1 MRSFWQDVKFGLRV
15 LWKSPGYTLLAAA
28 ALALGIGAN
37 TAIFSVA
44 DAFIYQA
51 VSFPHLDHL
60 ALLYETLPQQGI
72 TENNVAPGVYEDW
85 KAQNHSFREMAA
97 YEWDTVNL
105 SGNSS
110 LPEQA
115 WGFRVTPNL
124 FGMLGVKPMLG
135 RTFTRDEAVPGH
147 DEEVVLSFRMWQE
160 RYGADPAILG
170 KTIRIDSKS
179 TTVVGVMPK
188 NYDYPLPA
196 QLWLPLAMTGA
207 EKQARS
213 SHSLHVLGL
222 LRPGVSIEQANAEL
236 TMIQQRLIQ
245 RYPQTDKGWG
255 ARVEEMRTHMSSDM
269 TRQYILLLVVA
280 VGFVLLIACAN
291 VANLQFA
298 RATRRQ
304 REIALRTAMGAGR
317 WQLVRQLLT
326 ESVMVSLVGA
336 AAGLFLAWWSIR
348 LILAYM
354 PATVARYI
362 AGWDK
367 IRLDS
372 RAFLFALGIAV
383 AAGILAGLVPAIE
396 SSRPDM
402 NETLKEG
409 GRSGTS
415 GRARQR
421 LRSVFVVAEI
431 ALSLVLLIGAG
442 LLVKGFRALL
452 GINQNFAPKTL
463 LTMTVDLP
471 KSRYGDAAKRA
482 NFYQQALSQLSTMP
496 GVRLA
501 ALATNIPDGNNS
513 FLAGFSVHDHT
524 TPPGEHPLAYW
535 QVVNPDF
542 FRALHIS
549 LIKGRFFAQTD
560 GLDSPAVAIISQSLA
575 TRYFPGQ
582 DPIGRQIKFGNESYD
597 APWATIVG
605 IVSDVKY
612 QWSDRQI
619 VPALYE
625 PYTQAARSSTYFMVR
640 ASGDPNS
647 LVATARRRIATI
659 DPDLPI
665 YDVQTLDRR
674 ISDAM
679 VGLGYVAVMMAVLGV
694 IALVLACVGVYGVM
708 SFSVAERTHEI
719 GIRMALGAQR
729 GEVLRLVLRH
739 GLLLAGIALAIGL
752 PLSLGLSRLLT
763 SLVFG
768 VSATDPVTFAAV
780 SATLLLVA
788 IAACVFPA
796 RRAMRVDPV
805 VALRYE

>member
-1 MRSFWQDVKFGLRV
+1 MRSLWQDVKFGLRV
-15 LWKSPGYTLLAAA
+15 LWKSPGYTALAAA

-72 TENNVAPGVYEDW
+72 TENDVAPGVYEDW

-105 SGNSS
+105 SGNNS

-124 FGMLGVKPMLG
+124 FDMLGVKPMLG
-135 RTFTRDEAVPGH
+135 RKFTNDEAVPGH
-147 DEEVVLSFRMWQE
+147 DQEVVLSFRTWQE

-179 TTVVGVMPK
+179 TTVIGVMPK

-213 SHSLHVLGL
+213 NHALHVLGL

-236 TMIQQRLIQ
+236 TMIQQRLVQ

-255 ARVEEMRTHMSSDM
+255 ARVVEMRTHMSSDM

-304 REIALRTAMGAGR
+304 REIALRTALGAGR
-317 WQLVRQLLT
+317 WQLVRQLLI
-326 ESVMVSLVGA
+326 ESVLVSLVGA
-336 AAGLFLAWWSIR
+336 WAGLFLAWWSIR

-354 PATVARYI
+354 PATAARYI

-367 IRLDS
+367 IGLDS

-409 GRSGTS
+409 GRGGTS
-415 GRARQR
+415 GRTRQR
-421 LRSVFVVAEI
+421 LRSIFVVAEI

-463 LTMTVDLP
+463 LTMTIDLP

-482 NFYQQALSQLSTMP
+482 NFYQQALNQLSTMP

-501 ALATNIPDGNNS
+501 ALATNIPDGNSS
-513 FLAGFSVHDHT
+513 FLASFSIQDHP

-560 GLDSPAVAIISQSLA
+560 GLDSPPVAIISQSLA

-612 QWSDRQI
+612 QWLDRQMI
-619 VPALYE
+619 PALYE
-625 PYTQAARSSTYFMVR
+625 PYTQAARADTYFMVR
-640 ASGDPNS
+640 TSGDPNS
-647 LVATARRRIATI
+647 LVATARQRIAAI

-665 YDVQTLDRR
+665 YDVQPLDGV

-752 PLSLGLSRLLT
+752 PLSLGLSRLLA

-768 VSATDPVTFAAV
+768 VSATDPLTFVAV
-780 SATLLLVA
+780 SALLLLVA
-788 IAACVFPA
+788 IAACYFPA

-805 VALRYE
+805 IALRYE

>member
-1 MRSFWQDVKFGLRV
+1 MRSLWQDVKFGLRV
-15 LWKSPGYTLLAAA
+15 LWKSPSYMALAAA

-44 DAFIYQA
+44 DAFLYQA

-72 TENNVAPGVYEDW
+72 TENDVAPGVYEDW

-135 RTFTRDEAVPGH
+135 RTFTNDEAVPGH
-147 DEEVVLSFRMWQE
+147 DQEVVLSFRMWQE
-160 RYGADPAILG
+160 RFGADPAILG

-179 TTVVGVMPK
+179 TTVIGVMPK

-213 SHSLHVLGL
+213 NHSLHVLGL
-222 LRPGVSIEQANAEL
+222 LRPGATIEQANAEL
-236 TMIQQRLIQ
+236 TMIQQRLVQ

-255 ARVEEMRTHMSSDM
+255 ARVVEMRTHMSSDM

-304 REIALRTAMGAGR
+304 REIALRTALGASR

-326 ESVMVSLVGA
+326 ESVLVSLVGA
-336 AAGLFLAWWSIR
+336 VAGLFLAWWSIR

-367 IRLDS
+367 IGLDS

-383 AAGILAGLVPAIE
+383 VAGIVAGLVPAIE

-463 LTMTVDLP
+463 LTMTIDLP
-471 KSRYGDAAKRA
+471 KSRYGDATKRA
-482 NFYQQALSQLSTMP
+482 NFYQQALNRLSTMP

-501 ALATNIPDGNNS
+501 ALATNIPDGNSS
-513 FLAGFSVHDHT
+513 FLAGFSIEDRP

-535 QVVNPDF
+535 QVVNPEF

-549 LIKGRFFAQTD
+549 LIKGRLFAQTD
-560 GLDSPAVAIISQSLA
+560 GTDSPPVAIISQSLA
-575 TRYFPGQ
+575 ARYFHGQ

-619 VPALYE
+619 MPALYE
-625 PYTQAARSSTYFMVR
+625 PYTQAARSNSYLMVR

-647 LVATARRRIATI
+647 LVATARERIATI
-659 DPDLPI
+659 DPDMPI

-674 ISDAM
+674 ISDSM
-679 VGLGYVAVMMAVLGV
+679 VGLGYVAVMMAVLGA

-763 SLVFG
+763 GLVYG
-768 VSATDPVTFAAV
+768 VSVADPATFGAV
-780 SATLLLVA
+780 SALLLLVA
-788 IAACVFPA
+788 VAACYFPA

-805 VALRYE
+805 IALRYE